1 MKILAVDSSGLVA
14 SIAVIE
20 DDVLIAEYTVDY
32 KKTHSQTLLPMLDE
46 VAKMIELDLKSLDAI
61 AVSAGPGS
69 FTGLRIGSAT
79 VKGLGL
85 ALDLPII
92 SVPTVD
98 SLAYQMYGTAELV
111 CPIMDA
117 RREQVY
123 TGAYSFYTEPV
134 IEGMDS
140 TSAESVANKS
150 DEAAFRFRYGMT
162 TILPQCAMGVEELA
176 EYLNSICA
184 EGGIASG
191 KKIIF
196 LGDGVP
202 VYSDILAQKLK
213 VQYSFAPSHRSRQ
226 SAACVGMLGI
236 ELFKEGKAQ
245 SAAEH
250 KPIYLRVSQAERERN
265 DQMSICRMQEEDL
278 EEVAAL
284 EEATFSMPWSVDAFR
299 EMVNCPE
306 AVYLVAKDKG
316 HICATAG
323 LRNIS
328 GDGEITNVVV
338 REEYRQGGLGYR
350 VMEKL
355 LEEGAQLG
363 CEAYTLEVRVSNQAA
378 IHLYEKLGFVS
389 EGIRPKFYEKPEED
403 AMIMWRR

>member
-140 TSAESVANKS
+140 TSLESEANKS
-150 DEAAFRFRYGMT
+150 DEAAFSYRYGMT